1 MEAAKPLSS
10 YGLDSLSAVE
20 FRNWC
25 RMELNAELTTLE
37 IMGASSL
44 FSLAG
49 RILSKIGGK
58 GKEGEGTKEG

>member
-1 MEAAKPLSS
+1 
-10 YGLDSLSAVE
+10 
-20 FRNWC
+20 
-25 RMELNAELTTLE
+25 MELNAELTTLE

-58 GKEGEGTKEG
+58 AKEGEGAKEG